1 MSYLKDINI
10 LGYIDAKGDIA
21 KVSKIPFTNQIVKNL
36 LNLKSGDTRLS
47 DSYQTAS
54 LDDYKFQSNSPK
66 LMFTNTNLTSR
77 VRNALKDITNIKLKP
92 VQGLTSVTFDVSYEI
107 LDSVSKNLQTSS
119 FKFTIDK

>member
-10 LGYIDAKGDIA
+10 LGYVDAKGDIA
-21 KVSKIPFTNQIVKNL
+21 KVSKIPFTNQVVKNL
-36 LNLKSGDTRLS
+36 LNLKGGDSRLS
-47 DSYQTAS
+47 DQYSSAS

-77 VRNALKDITNIKLKP
+77 VRNALKQITNIKLKP
-92 VQGLTSVTFDVSYEI
+92 TQGLTSVTFDVSYEI

>member
-36 LNLKSGDTRLS
+36 LNLKGGDIRLS
-47 DSYQTAS
+47 DNFPSHS

-66 LMFTNTNLTSR
+66 LLITNTKLTSR
-77 VRNALKDITNIKLKP
+77 VKNALKEVKDIKVKP
-92 VQGLTSVTFDVSYEI
+92 IQGLNSITFDVSYQI

>member
-77 VRNALKDITNIKLKP
+77 VRNAIKDITNIKLKP

>member
-77 VRNALKDITNIKLKP
+77 VRNALKQITNIKLKP

>member
-47 DSYQTAS
+47 DYYQTAS

>member
-21 KVSKIPFTNQIVKNL
+21 KVSKIPFTNQVVKNL
-36 LNLKSGDTRLS
+36 LNLKGGDSRLS
-47 DSYQTAS
+47 DQYSSAS

-77 VRNALKDITNIKLKP
+77 VRNALKQIANIKLKP
-92 VQGLTSVTFDVSYEI
+92 TQGLTSVTFDVSYEI
-107 LDSVSKNLQTSS
+107 SDPISKNLQTSS

>member
-21 KVSKIPFTNQIVKNL
+21 KVSKIPFTNQVVKNL
-36 LNLKSGDTRLS
+36 LNLKGGDSRLS
-47 DSYQTAS
+47 DQYSSAS

-77 VRNALKDITNIKLKP
+77 VRNALKQITNIKLKP
-92 VQGLTSVTFDVSYEI
+92 TQGLTSVTFDVSYEI

>member
-10 LGYIDAKGDIA
+10 LGYVDAKGDIA
-21 KVSKIPFTNQIVKNL
+21 KVSKIPFTNQVVKNL
-36 LNLKSGDTRLS
+36 LNLKGGDSRLS
-47 DSYQTAS
+47 DQYSSAS

-77 VRNALKDITNIKLKP
+77 VRNALKQITNIKLKP